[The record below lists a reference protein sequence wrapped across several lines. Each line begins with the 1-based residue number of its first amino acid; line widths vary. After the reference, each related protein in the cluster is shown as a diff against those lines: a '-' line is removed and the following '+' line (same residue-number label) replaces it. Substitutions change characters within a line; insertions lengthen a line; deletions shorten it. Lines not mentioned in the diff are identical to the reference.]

1 MKTKIIILFFFIF
14 SQFAIAQKKGAL
26 SGPKVDTSCK
36 CSNLIVRPY
45 FYYKELGT
53 PNTSFLYLRFDF
65 QHKGVKCIPEFVG
78 SITIF
83 RSDEIKVTIPL
94 NTLTSYV
101 NTENQRIFVIT
112 PLSLPNSFRPMTV
125 GGNYKI
131 TYSLRYGTTL
141 VCPATSSQIIRFQT
155 SEPIL

>member
-1 MKTKIIILFFFIF
+1 MKTKITILFFFIIT
-14 SQFAIAQKKGAL
+14 QFAFGQKRGIL
-26 SGPKVDTSCK
+26 TGPKVDTSCQ
-36 CSNLIVRPY
+36 CSKLVVRPY
-45 FYYKELGT
+45 FYYQDPDLR
-53 PNTSFLYLRFDF
+53 NNSNLYLRFDF
-65 QHKGVKCIPEFVG
+65 QHKGMRCKPDFVG
-78 SITIF
+78 SITIY
-83 RSDEIKVTIPL
+83 RADDIKVTIPL

-101 NTENQRIFVIT
+101 DTENQRIFVIT

-131 TYSLRYGTTL
+131 TYSLRYGTTS

>member
-14 SQFAIAQKKGAL
+14 SQFAIAQKKGVL
-26 SGPKVDTSCK
+26 SGPKVITSCQ
-36 CSNLIVRPY
+36 CSNLVVYPY
-45 FYYKELGT
+45 FYYQDPDLR
-53 PNTSFLYLRFDF
+53 NNSNLYLRFDF
-65 QHKGVKCIPEFVG
+65 HHKGMKCIPEFVG

-83 RSDEIKVTIPL
+83 RSETIKVTIPL

-101 NTENQRIFVIT
+101 DTENQRIFVIT

-131 TYSLRYGTTL
+131 TYSLRYGTTS
-141 VCPATSSQIIRFQT
+141 VCPASSSQIIRFQT